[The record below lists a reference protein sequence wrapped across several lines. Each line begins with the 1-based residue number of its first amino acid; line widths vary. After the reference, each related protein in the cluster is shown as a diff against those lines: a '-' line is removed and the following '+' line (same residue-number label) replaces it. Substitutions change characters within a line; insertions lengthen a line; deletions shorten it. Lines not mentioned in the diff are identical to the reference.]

1 MTLNFYDNVGFY
13 TFLPDA
19 GSLIFLN
26 EFYGIYYLKDYCY
39 WSNKVTVEFNPE
51 DINKLKEDMPFVP
64 ANQFDL
70 KVSNEEL
77 LNFLK
82 NNDDYKDFVHIK
94 FEEYLNSSDLRN
106 MNEKKRHHEEL
117 DKMFND

>member
-1 MTLNFYDNVGFY
+1 MSF
-13 TFLPDA
+13 
-19 GSLIFLN
+19 
-26 EFYGIYYLKDYCY
+26 
-39 WSNKVTVEFNPE
+39 TV
-51 DINKLKEDMPFVP
+51 

-82 NNDDYKDFVHIK
+82 NNDDYKDFIHTR
-94 FEEYLNSSDLRN
+94 FECKLNYLVVKDKY
-106 MNEKKRHHEEL
+106 EKTDYHKEL